1 MPLNPMA
8 TKHCNVRRTARRV
21 GGFTLIEVLV
31 SLVVLS
37 IGLLGTAKL
46 MIFSARSNDS
56 AYLRTQATALAYEM
70 LDNMR
75 ANQQQAIAGSYTTAL
90 SAAPTNPGFT
100 CLGATACT
108 PPNLAL
114 YDIYQWKLRLN
125 ATSGIPPL
133 GALPTGQGSVATTL
147 TGTQTTVVITVSW
160 DDTVA
165 QSTFGAA
172 ATTQSITLQT
182 LL

>member
-1 MPLNPMA
+1 MA
-8 TKHCNVRRTARRV
+8 TGTCNAQRSARSS

-75 ANQQQAIAGSYTTAL
+75 ANQQQAIAGSYATAL
-90 SAAPTNPGFT
+90 SAVATNPGFT
-100 CLGATACT
+100 CLGATVCT

-133 GALPTGQGSVATTL
+133 GALPAGQGSVATTL
-147 TGTQTTVVITVSW
+147 TGTQTTVAITVSW

-165 QSTFGAA
+165 QSTFGAT
-172 ATTQSITLQT
+172 ATTQSITLET